1 MIPFFKYTIEENT
14 HFVATDY
21 PDVME
26 EAAAIKE
33 KLSSLPLLHR
43 TDIFISF
50 FKNHSLYTKWISD
63 NPMVTGLV
71 SSGSLKAPHIEGLF
85 ESCLRISPFLAEYE
99 YYIREH
105 V

>member
-1 MIPFFKYTIEENT
+1 MIPFFKYTVEENT
-14 HFVATDY
+14 HFVAVDY
-21 PDVME
+21 PYVVE
-26 EAAAIKE
+26 ELASIKK
-33 KLSSLPLLHR
+33 KLSTLPLQHR

-50 FKNHSLYTKWISD
+50 FKNHSLSSQWISD

-71 SSGSLKAPHIEGLF
+71 TSGNLKAPHIEGLF
-85 ESCLRISPFLAEYE
+85 ESCLRISPFLSEFE